1 MLCRRTTCDIFS
13 FFSFLSL
20 VCFPLTEELVLEES
34 PKWRLVSEVLAEI
47 ERDDADNDKCTC
59 YTYCLYFVWL
69 SVIFTSINDFKLLL
83 RLKRSYRRSLS
94 IPIFFLGKEC
104 RAKYF
109 LPMFKTGQ
117 CFKLWKDEEK
127 ILFRRSLSNALRI
140 TYIFNCLWKKY
151 LISEAL
157 QFDISVNIFSFLNRK
172 AAKINLKLI
181 FHARDLCLISL
192 CTLQIWCW
200 EKTRG
205 IFENQETLCRIV
217 IDSLYRRLVLDSGV
231 ISKLLFCCLS
241 LPEIRGSVNFLSVT
255 SA

>member
-1 MLCRRTTCDIFS
+1 MILNCFYDWKDLIVVR
-13 FFSFLSL
+13 FL
-20 VCFPLTEELVLEES
+20 FQ
-34 PKWRLVSEVLAEI
+34 
-47 ERDDADNDKCTC
+47 
-59 YTYCLYFVWL
+59 
-69 SVIFTSINDFKLLL
+69 
-83 RLKRSYRRSLS
+83 
-94 IPIFFLGKEC
+94 FFLGKEC

-109 LPMFKTGQ
+109 PPMFKTGQ

>member
-20 VCFPLTEELVLEES
+20 VCFSLTEELVLEES

-69 SVIFTSINDFKLLL
+69 SMIFTSINDFKLLL

-157 QFDISVNIFSFLNRK
+157 QFS
-172 AAKINLKLI
+172 ALI
-181 FHARDLCLISL
+181 F
-192 CTLQIWCW
+192 
-200 EKTRG
+200 
-205 IFENQETLCRIV
+205 
-217 IDSLYRRLVLDSGV
+217 
-231 ISKLLFCCLS
+231 
-241 LPEIRGSVNFLSVT
+241 P
-255 SA
+255 

>member
-1 MLCRRTTCDIFS
+1 MRSSSWCMCNQSDHRISRHCLLTEHLVIRFS
-13 FFSFLSL
+13 SWCYVEEQLVTFFLSL

-59 YTYCLYFVWL
+59 YPYCLYFVWL

-157 QFDISVNIFSFLNRK
+157 QFS
-172 AAKINLKLI
+172 ALI
-181 FHARDLCLISL
+181 FL
-192 CTLQIWCW
+192 
-200 EKTRG
+200 
-205 IFENQETLCRIV
+205 
-217 IDSLYRRLVLDSGV
+217 
-231 ISKLLFCCLS
+231 
-241 LPEIRGSVNFLSVT
+241 
-255 SA
+255 

>member
-59 YTYCLYFVWL
+59 YIYCLYFVWL

-94 IPIFFLGKEC
+94 IPIFFW
-104 RAKYF
+104 AKSAVQNTF
-109 LPMFKTGQ
+109 PQ
-117 CFKLWKDEEK
+117 CLKLVSVLNFEETK
-127 ILFRRSLSNALRI
+127 KRFFFVVVCQMLTYTQML

-157 QFDISVNIFSFLNRK
+157 QFS
-172 AAKINLKLI
+172 ALI
-181 FHARDLCLISL
+181 F
-192 CTLQIWCW
+192 
-200 EKTRG
+200 
-205 IFENQETLCRIV
+205 
-217 IDSLYRRLVLDSGV
+217 
-231 ISKLLFCCLS
+231 
-241 LPEIRGSVNFLSVT
+241 P
-255 SA
+255 